1 MTNCTSSFIQFSPL
15 NRKKIQASFN
25 GGNITS
31 DGGLLL
37 LREVDKRIGLTKKLS
52 KALRDDRHAGYV
64 DHTMLDLLRQ
74 RVYALAAGYE
84 DINDHQFLRHDACFQ
99 TAVDREKTLAS
110 PATLSRFENA
120 IDRSSM
126 VRMSQLM
133 VEHFIDC
140 HKTVPEELILD
151 FDPTDHRLHG
161 HQDQR
166 HYHGYYEE
174 YCYLPLHVFCGDKL
188 LVSYLRPSNIDSA
201 KHAGAIL
208 RLLVKRL
215 RQTWP
220 NVKITF
226 RADSAFARKRI
237 LYWCEQNNIAYIVG
251 LAGNSRLKTKVQDLE
266 KQAAT
271 QYEEQKTKQR
281 LFEEY
286 AYQAKSW
293 KQERRV
299 IAKVEHHDNGT
310 NCRFVITNKT
320 EPAETLYDQGYC
332 PRGDMENGIKQLKLD
347 LFSDRNSCHEF
358 LANQFRILLSS
369 LAYILMIE
377 MQTSCLSETD
387 LKNAY
392 CGTLRLNLFKI
403 GAIILKNTRRIRV
416 LFSSHYPHQTNFNL
430 AAKHLVP
437 I

>member
-133 VEHFIDC
+133 VEHFIDR
-140 HKTVPEELILD
+140 HKTVLEELILD

-174 YCYLPLHVFCGDKL
+174 YCYLPL
-188 LVSYLRPSNIDSA
+188 PS
-201 KHAGAIL
+201 
-208 RLLVKRL
+208 
-215 RQTWP
+215 TP
-220 NVKITF
+220 
-226 RADSAFARKRI
+226 
-237 LYWCEQNNIAYIVG
+237 E
-251 LAGNSRLKTKVQDLE
+251 
-266 KQAAT
+266 
-271 QYEEQKTKQR
+271 
-281 LFEEY
+281 
-286 AYQAKSW
+286 
-293 KQERRV
+293 
-299 IAKVEHHDNGT
+299 
-310 NCRFVITNKT
+310 
-320 EPAETLYDQGYC
+320 
-332 PRGDMENGIKQLKLD
+332 
-347 LFSDRNSCHEF
+347 
-358 LANQFRILLSS
+358 
-369 LAYILMIE
+369 
-377 MQTSCLSETD
+377 
-387 LKNAY
+387 
-392 CGTLRLNLFKI
+392 
-403 GAIILKNTRRIRV
+403 
-416 LFSSHYPHQTNFNL
+416 
-430 AAKHLVP
+430 
-437 I
+437 